1 MNNKAT
7 AHEKIEASKTKPEL
21 TFSVELDA
29 AIDEEELMRV
39 ELDLLDIVELEL
51 ALDVVELEVVLEAA
65 LLELLEVVSVPD
77 VKVEELPEVVLEGDE
92 EEELVVELEEEV
104 TPSLMV
110 KVMLMPVDDK
120 ALASC

>member
-29 AIDEEELMRV
+29 AIEEEELMRV

-65 LLELLEVVSVPD
+65 LLELEVVSVPD